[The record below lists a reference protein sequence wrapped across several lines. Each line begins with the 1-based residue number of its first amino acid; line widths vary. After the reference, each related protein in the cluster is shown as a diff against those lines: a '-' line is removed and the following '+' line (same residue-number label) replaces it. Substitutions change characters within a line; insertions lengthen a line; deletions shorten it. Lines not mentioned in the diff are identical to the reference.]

1 MKEILPQL
9 VVPKKVSDFKVDAL
23 KTDIPSTLENVQLE
37 RYASFFKDKL
47 NEIVD
52 LDDNYTALE
61 IMNDEGLLVT
71 NYMTEFPKFK
81 VCYSGLVELLTENPV
96 ELSKIN
102 LVHAVMPF
110 DDANS
115 LVRLFTKIPEI
126 TNADTRVILGTYDD
140 YNEIDHEQNRRV
152 LKGLM
157 NGLDF
162 WNYEREDI
170 NGTCVRMVYST
181 YQKNMKM
188 RR

>member
-9 VVPKKVSDFKVDAL
+9 VFPKKIRDFKVDEI
-23 KTDIPSTLENVQLE
+23 KTDVPSTLENVQLE
-37 RYASFFKDKL
+37 RYVSFFKDRL
-47 NEIVD
+47 NEIAD
-52 LDDNYTALE
+52 LDDDYTALE
-61 IMNDEGLLVT
+61 IANDEGLLVT
-71 NYMTEFPKFK
+71 NYMTDFPKFK
-81 VCYSGLVELLTENPV
+81 VCRAELVELLAENPI

-110 DDANS
+110 DEAAP
-115 LVRLFTKIPEI
+115 LVRLLAKIPEV